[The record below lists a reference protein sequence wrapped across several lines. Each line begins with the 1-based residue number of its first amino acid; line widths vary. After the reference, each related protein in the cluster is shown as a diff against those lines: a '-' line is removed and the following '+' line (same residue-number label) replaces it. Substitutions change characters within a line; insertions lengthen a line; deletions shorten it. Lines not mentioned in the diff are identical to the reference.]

1 MPRIPAE
8 TGGGL
13 MADCIRCGACGHE
26 SCVGKV
32 PVFSSLGAEDL
43 AHVASLIRHRD
54 YQKGGILFSE
64 RDPLDALVIVHSGSV
79 KAYKLTPEGKEQ
91 ILYVFK
97 EGDFFG
103 ERNLF
108 GDQPAS
114 YTAEALEPVKTC
126 SINRDSFR
134 ALLLESPG
142 IAIKIIEELE
152 NRIARMENAIKSI
165 GVRSVDGRISALL
178 IDFADRYGTIL
189 PEGVLIRLPL
199 SREGMASQLGIA
211 RETVSRKLGQLESE
225 GMIRSLGNRRILLI
239 DREALAEA
247 ADISD

>member
-1 MPRIPAE
+1 
-8 TGGGL
+8 

-32 PVFSSLGAEDL
+32 PVFSSLGGEDL

-54 YQKGGILFSE
+54 YQKGEILFSE
-64 RDPLDALVIVHSGSV
+64 RDPLDSLVIVHSGSV
-79 KAYKLTPEGKEQ
+79 KAYRLTPEGREQ

-108 GDQPAS
+108 GDHPAS
-114 YTAEALEPVKTC
+114 YTVEALEPVKSC
-126 SINRDSFR
+126 SFNRDSFR
-134 ALLLESPG
+134 ALLLANPG
-142 IAIKIIEELE
+142 IAIQIIEELE

-165 GVRSVDGRISALL
+165 GVRSVDGRISAL
-178 IDFADRYGTIL
+178 IFDFADRYGTIV
-189 PEGVLIRLPL
+189 PEGVMIQLPL

-225 GMIRSLGNRRILLI
+225 GMIRSLSNRRILLLN
-239 DREALAEA
+239 REALAEA
-247 ADISD
+247 ADIIG